1 MDFLLK
7 EKLGRLDLDHL
18 KQRDPRTEEA
28 QRKLEELGKQTL
40 ALIEQ
45 ASVDDSVERAGS
57 DQRSRPGRG
66 GPGALSRVLFEQAT
80 TAGADR
86 PPRPPRPGQGGAGGL
101 AGMTGDLR
109 AALGGLQGA
118 VEGAM
123 TAGVTGG
130 ARAAAGAVEAALSG
144 VLGAGLARNPRL
156 AGQADQLQ
164 GLIRQQQQVL
174 SQLAQDVGIAGSGE
188 HTAVTEVTERLGAAL
203 ETAGLGRP
211 LTGAM
216 PEGIDRITPE
226 RLAELLPRDL
236 IPAEAHAAF
245 GGASLDVDGTGLH
258 LRGGLGG
265 LGGSIDVDGDGVT
278 ARAEGTRSD
287 GAASASAGVRA
298 GWDGTIAAVVGLE
311 AALGDWSTTFDGA
324 LGRDSGG
331 LRADGSGSATM
342 HGTNADVTVSGE
354 AHRHDGEVSGR
365 VGGAADTSVAGLP
378 IGIAGTVDE
387 SGRGGLEGHGV
398 ARVLEPLL
406 DPRGVAADPLGTLGR
421 MVEAGREFAGP
432 VLAAGARA
440 AEPLINPVGVAARA
454 LEPVVDLGGRVVEP
468 LVNTGERMIEPLVN
482 TGERMIEPLVNTGE
496 RLADFG
502 IDQGRRLV
510 EPVIDLGTRALGPLV
525 DAAGAAAG
533 PLVGV
538 VAPAAAVLDATAR
551 VATTALTPGAA
562 DPTAGA
568 APAPS
573 VPAPTRSGAPA
584 STPGAQATAPTT
596 PAPAA
601 REVPGPAPGPTPTVP
616 ASPAIASL
624 PSAPAAA
631 AGPTARAAAP
641 TPTAAPTN
649 TDVGGGPAV
658 APRAAAPTANQ
669 PARVAAPTAARP
681 AALNTAPKQVN
692 LAAPASAA
700 PALDPKAGDQVLVQP
715 GFQIQGQGQSSATP
729 ALDLPSGAA
738 PTPAGGAAPAV
749 VNERVAKPGALP
761 AGPAAPKAKSQPAP
775 AAPPIG
781 APVKQAA
788 PKINTPA
795 DVTGPA
801 PAATKV
807 ATPAGRG
814 GSTVQRQGTEGF
826 GQAQVPPAP
835 RSPGGG
841 GGPPADPSGLVQ
853 GNASTQSQQAKA
865 AQQLEKQ
872 ASEQAKV
879 DTEAT
884 AAKRAQVSPLG
895 NDLKAAAASAVGPT
909 DGAMA
914 SAVARGAAA
923 AAAAAA
929 AVTQVETGS
938 TQEVTRLGQRGDAQ
952 RTAVASAPP
961 PADFAAS
968 SNFATPM
975 VEAAKGALS
984 NATNAFV
991 AEATRMASAA
1001 KSRLTGA
1008 QAKATSFTSDGSYEA
1023 GVDES
1028 AAPYTEGEAQLAQ
1041 ARSVQPPAVNA
1052 APSGNPGALSPS
1064 GKYPSREA
1072 AIAQIEGQL
1081 AAQAQAQGPGQFQ
1094 QAASTL
1100 AGQAS
1105 GKLGENKAQVQ
1116 STARQQIAQGK
1127 AEAQS
1132 KASQQP
1138 PVSDADLNPGPAATK
1153 ARSDFAASVS
1163 GTVTPGYQAK
1173 RQDAISQFDGQKKA
1187 ADSKLKAEHQAAQQA
1202 AQSKQKEARAKAD
1215 KQVSD
1220 EQGKFDQ
1227 KKQQSEREHDQKL
1240 RSEEQKTEQK
1250 RKDKEAELDADLA
1263 REQAKMKSD
1272 VAKAKADG
1280 QREVDGHLKAAEKG
1294 YSDEVK
1300 KGVDKARAE
1309 KDRVQRE
1316 QDAREADKRA
1326 KEAEKREKEKEND
1339 GGGVGGFIK
1348 RNTVDRVAD
1357 AINWLGDQISAI
1369 ADAISA
1375 AWNTLTDFISSAL
1388 EAAWNA
1394 AKSVFNSFVEMAWAA
1409 LQSIGEMLKVL
1420 IDAAFKLVQSLVSAI
1435 AMVIAGI
1442 IEAFAAILKGWI
1454 LLLQQALTLLV
1465 RTLQAAINLALD
1477 VFIQVA
1483 GFMLPQELANRLEQ
1497 AAEGF
1502 RQAVNGFA
1510 DTAVNG
1516 INQAADWATTQV
1528 DNLKNKA
1535 QDAVFAAAD
1544 KVNAGLEA
1552 INPYVGALE
1561 AAVNTLKEAALAVVK
1576 FAGEMATKALAAV
1589 SELAASIV
1597 DLLPESWTK
1606 AFVDFWNGPWRS
1618 IIIVGLATI
1627 AAVAITV
1634 GTGGVGGPFAAM
1646 MLAGVIGGSITGA
1659 AYLGGE
1665 ALARQGQIQLSENG
1679 QGVYVPG
1686 YGNVQ
1691 IDPATGQP
1699 IPPEGMD
1706 PAKQA
1711 EFMEKFAWSASN
1723 LNFSRDAA
1731 GNVVYEAKSHEEI
1744 GIAAGI
1750 EGAKGFGEG
1759 FISAA
1764 AAAGGAGFGQ
1774 AAGKLIGGKIAS
1786 EASRRVVTAV
1796 VTEAVGG
1803 VFNVASNGLSQG
1815 WNAGFEA
1822 WERGEDPFKAARDAA
1837 IAGVTDPAVIVS
1849 SLVSVGVAPAR
1860 AKLLEP
1866 LLESRIGSQVLR
1878 QGADVLVDTTV
1889 EQVGNVSGAFVSA
1902 YTTAIREGKSP
1913 SEAMTAARTAA
1924 AESISPENIALSLAM
1939 NTAGSIANRHAE
1951 GTGRAGDATAA
1962 VEPGKAPVVDPGGGS
1977 PTRPSGEAP
1986 SAGPTHAPTPDVAA
2000 SAPRIDTTP
2009 GSTPDVAP
2017 TPTRSTPGADT
2028 TPTVRATPDAAPTVR
2043 ATPDATP
2050 TVRATPEASPTR
2062 PIAEPAAAAP
2072 RTDVDPAA
2080 PRPLTALDPSLA
2092 AALDRPTAAAVEGAV
2107 APRAVPKQDDS
2118 AAPVRPV
2125 ETEAEVAARR
2135 QSALDEGAAD
2145 RTRRDA
2151 EAAKLDAERG
2161 HSGIEVHSHFMGNV
2175 EVETFVMHAASAGAR
2190 SSADSPLHPRATDVS
2205 AYEPL
2210 LRTINDLGE
2219 QRRSPTRVNEDG
2231 SKTVT
2236 GGAQPEFAHRIVDGE
2251 VQARRVSGDA
2261 LELTDRTLMEIDGL
2275 KRRLDDPNVSP
2286 ADKTRLRDEIDQKA
2300 RTAIEKALRA
2310 SDETDFNSAYEIRDQ
2325 LIKKTFYQEDGPQ
2338 VRKPNGEVDVEAS
2351 AYANYA
2357 RETLVRLAADDIRYT
2372 EQSNSAKKLDQRFSP
2387 EALAAARQSIANDP
2401 HLPPALKAKVAEL
2414 QVQQLTMINTNRF
2427 GVRDVVTTDTQ
2438 TDARVSAGQFK
2449 SEVDTLVRQ
2458 IQTRQDVVGIDIA
2471 GAEHFSVDRVGQA
2484 RFEYMYKRLLA
2495 EAEPGKPIVLRPHV
2509 GEGANDTTAGDLF
2522 RRDSRRVTG
2531 ENGEPSH
2538 YARARDNIDSFLTA
2552 LENVGHKPDSPVIV
2566 RFGHATHTTPEQAV
2580 RMQRLGIIAEV
2591 NLNSNVETGSLDQN
2605 PGGRDRT
2612 PRQAGDPVPAGRFDD
2627 HALPTL
2633 LFNDVPVILS
2643 TDAHSVMST
2652 NMRREY
2658 AQARVMIED
2667 VISGRQGV
2675 RISAEQA
2682 RARGLDV
2689 PAGQD
2694 HAVLFYGDMTPAERA
2709 RFNNGYQNLYSSAE
2723 DYHARRPKQ
2732 DGGDGG
2738 PAPTGP
2744 DVDPTR
2750 PRDGDAA
2757 RTERT
2762 PEGDLTPA
2770 AKESGFRSW
2779 LRDTFGG
2786 GARRVSDPDAPI
2798 AMDTHKG
2805 ARTYEFN
2812 NAELFNR
2819 GAGHDNDIDIRD
2831 VGQGKVGDCYLMA
2844 HLAGIAHQRPDLI
2857 RQMVRQVGDNQY
2869 AVRLYDYDT
2878 GMPVEVIVSGA
2889 LHGERSM
2896 LGLGRTKPVYADV
2909 RAGGGDAPELWVAL
2923 VEKAIA
2929 TRHGGYGAIEGGK
2942 GNGYRVMN
2950 ELTGQKARTHAI
2962 HEFEDAHI
2970 QAQLKAHLQSG
2981 HSVYMSSRLT
2991 PVASDVAGNHAYTL
3005 REITP
3010 DGVYVLHNP
3019 WGTQHVEVDL
3029 ATLRQNFDIFNVI
3042 HLDISP
3048 AAKGVA
3054 GQPGPQG
3061 PRVNV
3066 PEGHVRTDVDGTRL
3080 PPLKVIE
3087 VDGPPTNVDPVSVAD
3102 LAVSSGG
3109 MRGGA
3114 RKAAIAG
3121 EKALGWLLKNL
3132 EIDIDEEDGD
3142 GMSVGLNVQGL
3153 RYGRL
3158 FKHSALQNLAADLQL
3173 GVSANGLSVAGST
3186 KFGGIG
3192 TGGGSVTV
3200 NPDGEVSARG
3210 TIEVKKGPVS
3220 GRIEV
3225 DVKREA
3231 NGDITGNAV
3240 TVVRYNKDG
3249 VTGEVTTGAHLNA
3262 NGQWTEDASVR
3273 GEIKRGGAT
3282 VNVTG
3287 QVTRAADGTISSQA
3301 QGNASYTGGGLT
3313 VGASGQVARDGQGN
3327 VTAGGNGNATYTNGG
3342 LTVGATGQ
3350 VARDAQGN
3358 VTSGGTGN
3366 ATYTN
3371 GGLTVGATGQVARD
3385 GQGNVTAGGTGNATY
3400 SRDGVNAGATA
3411 KVDRDAE
3418 GNVTGGGTVNA
3429 TIHRGGLDAGLSA
3442 VGNVD
3447 KDGELTG
3454 TGGANATYTHGSFTA
3469 GASGQAALA
3478 EGGQV
3483 TADGGVRAQYADGTT
3498 TAAIDLTGKR
3508 AADGT
3513 TTGHG
3518 TARLGAGKDG
3528 ITGGV
3533 ELEGDLDAQGRV
3545 SGHTDLAAGYNRNGL
3560 DVKGSAS
3567 AKRDVDGS
3575 IISHQDGGATY
3586 TRDGINASTGVRRDV
3601 DADGNAVTQGHV
3613 AAAASRNGLNANVR
3627 ADGKI
3632 DADGNAT
3639 GEGKGTVAYTGHGVN
3654 ASANANAKVDQ
3665 HGEITGVGTGSARYS
3680 NGGLNA
3686 GVSIDGKH
3694 TADGS
3699 SGLTGTADARYT
3711 SGGFNA
3717 GGKAEAKIDD
3727 DGELTATGVAD
3738 TRYTGH
3744 GINAGAKVE
3753 GARDAA
3759 GAITSG
3765 ATGDAAYAGHG
3776 LNARVDAKAARA
3788 GDGTVTGDGKAVADF
3803 SNGPVRAHAELTGS
3817 HADGETT
3824 GAYDVDAVGGHYAH
3838 LREKGTLDRTG
3849 RKSKVSELEI
3859 GPQQVAARKKREDED
3874 ADGDEG

>member
-1 MDFLLK
+1 
-7 EKLGRLDLDHL
+7 
-18 KQRDPRTEEA
+18 
-28 QRKLEELGKQTL
+28 
-40 ALIEQ
+40 
-45 ASVDDSVERAGS
+45 
-57 DQRSRPGRG
+57 
-66 GPGALSRVLFEQAT
+66 
-80 TAGADR
+80 
-86 PPRPPRPGQGGAGGL
+86 
-101 AGMTGDLR
+101 MTGDLR

-496 RLADFG
+496 RMIEPLVNTGERLADFG

-641 TPTAAPTN
+641 TPTAPAPTN

-781 APVKQAA
+781 APAKQAA

-1339 GGGVGGFIK
+1339 GGGVGGWLK

-1477 VFIQVA
+1477 LAIAAVGLINQD
-1483 GFMLPQELANRLEQ
+1483 LANKLDQ
-1497 AAEGF
+1497 ATQGF
-1502 RQAVNGFA
+1502 RQAVNTLA

-2732 DGGDGG
+2732 DGGGS
-2738 PAPTGP
+2738 PPSP
-2744 DVDPTR
+2744 DVTPTR
-2750 PRDGDAA
+2750 PVGPDDAGPAAAAAA
-2757 RTERT
+2757 RVDRDEAAGVRSPEVKER
-2762 PEGDLTPA
+2762 GLRRWF
-2770 AKESGFRSW
+2770 KE
-2779 LRDTFGG
+2779 TFGG
-2786 GARRVSDPDAPI
+2786 EQPVRPPREVDGADLPV
-2798 AMDTHKG
+2798 AMAEHAG
-2805 ARTYEFN
+2805 ARTYEVDGD
-2812 NAELFNR
+2812 LFNTTKR
-2819 GAGHDNDIDIRD
+2819 IKGQDPDIHFGD
-2831 VGQGKVGDCYLMA
+2831 VLQGGVGDCYVLA
-2844 HLAGIAHQRPDLI
+2844 HLASMASTRPDVI
-2857 RQMVRQVGDNQY
+2857 RNMIRPLGDGQY

-2878 GMPVEVIVSGA
+2878 GKQVEVVVSNRFHGQLDGDGVLA
-2889 LHGERSM
+2889 PTYAKHGNGER
-2896 LGLGRTKPVYADV
+2896 
-2909 RAGGGDAPELWVAL
+2909 PELWVAL
-2923 VEKAIA
+2923 VEQAVAKRAGGYQGIDGVDTNNAERAVYAVTGVNRTTTMFDGLSNDAAALRLLGLAETGVPTYVA
-2929 TRHGGYGAIEGGK
+2929 TKRTVVDPTLDSGHAYAVLRVSEAGDVLLYNPHGGDIIES
-2942 GNGYRVMN
+2942 N
-2950 ELTGQKARTHAI
+2950 L
-2962 HEFEDAHI
+2962 
-2970 QAQLKAHLQSG
+2970 AHLRANFDHVSSVPLG
-2981 HSVYMSSRLT
+2981 HFEPGARPGRPLSDSS
-2991 PVASDVAGNHAYTL
+2991 
-3005 REITP
+3005 TP
-3010 DGVYVLHNP
+3010 DVNAPRAV
-3019 WGTQHVEVDL
+3019 
-3029 ATLRQNFDIFNVI
+3029 
-3042 HLDISP
+3042 
-3048 AAKGVA
+3048 K
-3054 GQPGPQG
+3054 PGDPPTRL
-3061 PRVNV
+3061 PRA
-3066 PEGHVRTDVDGTRL
+3066 DVDGTSL
-3080 PPLKVIE
+3080 APLKVIE
-3087 VDGPPTNVDPVSVAD
+3087 VDGRPTNVDPVSVAD

-3192 TGGGSVTV
+3192 TGGGSITV

-3575 IISHQDGGATY
+3575 IISHQDVGATY

-3803 SNGPVRAHAELTGS
+3803 SNGPVRAHAELTGA